1 MFANNKHRT
10 IVNEVDVIIKR
21 IIKSRPLNFKYRDL
35 TYPSG
40 NVPFYLYGT
49 KKDTNIDHVLVQSPN
64 TQISADSI
72 TLKLDKELND
82 EQLAKGLILQATKY
96 SELAMQ
102 PFPSNKVIKA
112 QRSFVF
118 QSGRSL
124 QVSVFEDPHDA
135 VAEGPG
141 LLDLGSATPIA
152 TGLIKLGGS
161 VYVDSD
167 GLNDDPY
174 FIPDDPTK
182 FAKWKAEFDRIGE
195 DL

>member
-1 MFANNKHRT
+1 
-10 IVNEVDVIIKR
+10 
-21 IIKSRPLNFKYRDL
+21 
-35 TYPSG
+35 
-40 NVPFYLYGT
+40 
-49 KKDTNIDHVLVQSPN
+49 
-64 TQISADSI
+64 
-72 TLKLDKELND
+72 
-82 EQLAKGLILQATKY
+82 
-96 SELAMQ
+96 MQ
-102 PFPSNKVIKA
+102 PFPSNEVIKA

-141 LLDLGSATPIA
+141 LLDLGSAKPIA
-152 TGLIKLGGS
+152 TGLITLSGS

-167 GLNDDPY
+167 RLNDDRY
-174 FIPDDPTK
+174 FIPDDPAK